1 LPTALDID
9 GLMRE
14 FAAVQGGAAPAVGTS
29 AAAAGET
36 QLPPPFPQ
44 GSASF
49 ILPEPNEHAKST
61 GAPCVRLA
69 GQEWP
74 IPLLAPRQN
83 RIVVPAVAKITQ
95 RMKAIAEQRY
105 SSLEDDERQS
115 LIAAIGSE
123 TDLRNRLWKITDFAV
138 EIIQRLEPEFFDT
151 VADALYW
158 ALTRAH
164 PQLTRQ
170 VFDELPI
177 GMIEMIDAIGTVAQ
191 QTGMMRKVEPSAGP
205 LASSQEQASPS
216 SQTGMPSSPTSATG

>member
-1 LPTALDID
+1 
-9 GLMRE
+9 MRE

-44 GSASF
+44 GSASS
-49 ILPEPNEHAKST
+49 ILPEPNEHAKSS
-61 GAPCVRLA
+61 GAPCVMLA
-69 GQEWP
+69 GKEWP

-83 RIVVPAVAKITQ
+83 RVVVPGVTKITR
-95 RMKAIAEQRY
+95 RMREIAEQNY
-105 SSLEDDERQS
+105 ASLGDDERQR
-115 LIAAIGSE
+115 LIEAIGSE
-123 TDLRNRLWKITDFAV
+123 TELRNRLWKVTDFSF

-151 VADALYW
+151 IADALYC

-170 VFDELPI
+170 AFDDMPI
-177 GMIEMIDAIGTVAQ
+177 GMAEMVDAMGIVAQ

-205 LASSQEQASPS
+205 LAAGPESASPS
-216 SQTGMPSSPTSATG
+216 SQTGTPSSPTSATG